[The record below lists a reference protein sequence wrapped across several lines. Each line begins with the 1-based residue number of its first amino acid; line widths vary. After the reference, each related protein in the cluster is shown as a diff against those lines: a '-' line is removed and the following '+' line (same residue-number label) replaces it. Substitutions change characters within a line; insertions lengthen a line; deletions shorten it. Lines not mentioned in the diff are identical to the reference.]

1 MTARTKGT
9 QRRALGKGLGAL
21 IPGAGSGPGKGAGSR
36 DYFLC
41 PVDLIVPQPDQPRKH
56 FDKDLLDQLA
66 ANIREEGL
74 IQPLVVRKIQ
84 GGSYELIAGERR
96 WRAAMM
102 AGLKE
107 LPVVIKD
114 VNQDKAFELALV
126 ENLQREDL
134 NPIEE
139 AVAFRRLIDD
149 HGHSQAEV
157 AARIG
162 RDRSSI
168 SNSLRLLKLPNEVKA
183 MVLDGN
189 LSEGHARAL
198 LQAGSVKA
206 IIALARTVVAR
217 GLSVRETERQARA
230 LALGSDKTK
239 KASSPR
245 LSPQVRNL
253 RDQLQ
258 RELGARVKI
267 VDVKGKGRLEI
278 TYTSYEELDGI
289 LDKILK

>member
-1 MTARTKGT
+1 MTTKNKGT
-9 QRRALGKGLGAL
+9 KRRALGKGLGAL
-21 IPGAGSGPGKGAGSR
+21 IPGAGSGPRMGSGSR
-36 DYFLC
+36 DYFVC

-56 FDKDLLDQLA
+56 FDKETLDLLA
-66 ANIREEGL
+66 ANILKEGL
-74 IQPLVVRKIQ
+74 IQPLLVRKIQ
-84 GGSYELIAGERR
+84 DGSYELIAGERR
-96 WRAAMM
+96 WRAAML

-114 VNQDKAFELALV
+114 VSKDKAFELALV

-157 AARIG
+157 AVRIG

-198 LQAGSVKA
+198 LQAGSA
-206 IIALARTVVAR
+206 SAMITLARTVVAR
-217 GLSVRETERQARA
+217 GLSVRETERQARS
-230 LALGSDKTK
+230 LASGSDKATK
-239 KASSPR
+239 KSRPR
-245 LSPQVRNL
+245 LSPQVRDL
-253 RDQLQ
+253 KERLQ
-258 RELGARVKI
+258 RELGARVNI
-267 VDVKGKGRLEI
+267 VDAKGKGRLEI
-278 TYTSYEELDGI
+278 IYTSYQELDGI

>member
-1 MTARTKGT
+1 M
-9 QRRALGKGLGAL
+9 L
-21 IPGAGSGPGKGAGSR
+21 
-36 DYFLC
+36 
-41 PVDLIVPQPDQPRKH
+41 
-56 FDKDLLDQLA
+56 
-66 ANIREEGL
+66 
-74 IQPLVVRKIQ
+74 
-84 GGSYELIAGERR
+84 
-96 WRAAMM
+96 

-114 VNQDKAFELALV
+114 VSKDKAFELALV

-157 AARIG
+157 AVRIG
-162 RDRSSI
+162 RDRSSV

-198 LQAGSVKA
+198 LQAGSTRA
-206 IIALARTVVAR
+206 LIGLARTVVAR

-230 LALGSDKTK
+230 LALGSDKPK

-245 LSPQVRNL
+245 LSPQVKNL
-253 RDQLQ
+253 RDRLQ